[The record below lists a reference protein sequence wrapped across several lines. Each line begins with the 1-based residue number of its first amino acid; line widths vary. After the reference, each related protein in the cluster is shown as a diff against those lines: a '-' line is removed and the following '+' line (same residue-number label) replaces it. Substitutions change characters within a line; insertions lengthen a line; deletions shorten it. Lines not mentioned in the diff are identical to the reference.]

1 VNARPRLIVV
11 AQIAGAF
18 GVKGEVRVRSFTD
31 DPEAC
36 FAYGPLMDAAGK
48 VVLTPVRHRAL
59 NDLFGVTAKEQRQR
73 EEWEAMRG
81 TLLHADRASLPAADE
96 GEFYVSDLIG
106 LRVVHVDGRELGAVK
121 SVQNFGAGELIE
133 VQPVSGSA
141 YLLPFTEEIF
151 PELDI
156 PAGLL
161 RAAPDEALL
170 PEAPARPDP
179 TRRDPTRPDSTR
191 TGPKPG

>member
-1 VNARPRLIVV
+1 MTDKIDVSGKSKLIVV

-48 VVLTPVRHRAL
+48 VVLSPVRHRPL
-59 NDLFGVTAKEQRQR
+59 NDLFSVTAKEQRQR

-106 LRVVHVDGRELGAVK
+106 LSVMHMDGRELGKVK

-133 VQPVSGSA
+133 VQPATGA
-141 YLLPFTEEIF
+141 TYLLPFTEEVF

-156 PAGLL
+156 AAGVL
-161 RAAPDEALL
+161 RASPDEALL
-170 PEAPARPDP
+170 PEAPGA
-179 TRRDPTRPDSTR
+179 TR
-191 TGPKPG
+191 TDQTPG